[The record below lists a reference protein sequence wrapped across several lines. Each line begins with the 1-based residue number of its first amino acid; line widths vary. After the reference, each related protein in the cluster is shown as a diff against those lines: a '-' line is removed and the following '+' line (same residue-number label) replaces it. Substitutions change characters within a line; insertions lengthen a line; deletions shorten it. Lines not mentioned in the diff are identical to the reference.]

1 MARKPKGQKRV
12 EKTQKRAQRNAS
24 REPQFVKQVLAKFAD
39 GDLEGIPFQLPGEGP
54 LSAGE
59 SRRMMETLM
68 RGLTDR
74 LGMTPGDEIQDRAM
88 DLCDQAMDA
97 PPSKAKKL
105 AQQALKVWP
114 DCAQASVILAE
125 LTDSVS
131 EALPLYEQGVAAG
144 RRALADEWD
153 WLQDEDAFW
162 GYLPTRPFL
171 RALAGLADALWGIGR
186 REEAAERYFE
196 LLTLNPNDN
205 QGIRDV
211 AVPRLM
217 EMGRNDDARRIL
229 KQYADCDDC
238 FTAYNLALLE
248 FRERGDCA
256 KSKKLLK
263 KALRSNEHVPSYLVS
278 NQMLPPR
285 RPDSY
290 SWESPEEAQ
299 IYVDLAQRAWK
310 TTPGAIAWLRGAWS
324 PTEDSPAAVE
334 TEVLLQLPQTDETWL
349 LVIAP
354 VTSPEDGS
362 RGAALMLT
370 DMASKAVVG
379 SEVFEEPPTP
389 SDIWNAVAQNMA
401 FPKAGA
407 ARRPQRV
414 EFIDEDSCA
423 ALIRDFEQIG
433 VAAELSADEELR
445 ERFQIG
451 LARMA
456 ERAAFCGELSDLP
469 IADDEAWIVDCRQLD
484 SWIRDD
490 EGQLQRP
497 WSILV
502 LGPPGILA
510 SHITTQTPS
519 SEDWNQALRE
529 AMTNPLIDEP
539 HRPAQVLV
547 RSADHRLLLE
557 PLLDGIPCLVSDE
570 HSAEVD
576 ALFDDLSQTLDGRS
590 PLTPYVQQDG
600 MTVERVGQF
609 FESAAEYFRHAPWTF
624 TPSDAVW
631 EIQPAGWDHPWFA
644 IVIGQNGETY
654 GLSLI
659 EDFNDCVRM
668 MTGDLLDGGV
678 LSISAMCLNFEEAH
692 TLTGSDLD
700 AADQFGWPV
709 AAPEAYPLVYRT
721 GLSDTLQTPS
731 ASDFDLLEAALR
743 TLPDFIRSR
752 QDCGTAT
759 ARVNGQPLEI
769 RLARVPLSQ
778 LKPKRRR

>member
-12 EKTQKRAQRNAS
+12 EKTQKKAQRNAD
-24 REPQFVKQVLAKFAD
+24 REPQSVTDVLSDLLD
-39 GDLEGIPFQLPGEGP
+39 GDLEGIQFQLPGEGP

-68 RGLTDR
+68 RGLTGR
-74 LGMTPGDEIQDRAM
+74 LGMTPGDAVQDRAM

-125 LTDSVS
+125 LADSVS
-131 EALPLYEQGVAAG
+131 EALPLYEQGVVAG

-153 WLQDEDAFW
+153 GLRQDDAFW

-171 RALAGLADALWGIGR
+171 RALAGLADTLWGIGQ
-186 REEAAERYFE
+186 REESAERYLE

-248 FRERGDCA
+248 FRECGDCA
-256 KSKKLLK
+256 KTKKLLK
-263 KALRSNEHVPSYLVS
+263 KALQANEHVPTYLLS
-278 NQMLPPR
+278 NRMLPTR

-310 TTPGAIAWLRGAWS
+310 MTPGAIAWLRSAWS
-324 PTEDSPAAVE
+324 PTEDTPATVE

-362 RGAALMLT
+362 RGAAMMLT
-370 DMASKAVVG
+370 DMASEAVVG
-379 SEVFEEPPTP
+379 GEVFDVSPTP
-389 SDIWNAVAQNMA
+389 SDIWNAVAQNVA
-401 FPKAGA
+401 FPKVGT
-407 ARRPQRV
+407 ARRPQRI
-414 EFIDEDSCA
+414 EFLDEDLCA
-423 ALIRDFEQIG
+423 ALMRDFEQIG
-433 VAAELSADEELR
+433 ITAELSDDEELR
-445 ERFQIG
+445 ERFQRE
-451 LARMA
+451 LARMT
-456 ERAAFCGELSDLP
+456 ERAAFSGELSDLP
-469 IADDEAWIVDCRQLD
+469 IADDEAWMVACRQLD

-497 WSILV
+497 WAILV
-502 LGPPGILA
+502 LGQQSILA
-510 SHITTQTPS
+510 SHITSQTPS
-519 SEDWNQALRE
+519 SEDWRHALRE
-529 AMTNPLIDEP
+529 AMTNPLADEP

-590 PLTPYVQQDG
+590 PLTPYIQQDG
-600 MTVERVGQF
+600 MTVERVGRF
-609 FESAAEYFRHAPWTF
+609 FESAAEYFHHAPWTF

-659 EDFNDCVRM
+659 EHFDDCIRM
-668 MTGDLLDGGV
+668 MTGAVMGEGV
-678 LSISAMCLNFEEAH
+678 LNVSAMCLNFEEAH
-692 TLTGSDLD
+692 ALAGPDLD
-700 AADQFGWPV
+700 AADQFGWPI

-731 ASDFDLLEAALR
+731 ASDFDLLEAALQ

-759 ARVNGQPLEI
+759 ARVSGQPLEV
-769 RLARVPLSQ
+769 RLARVPPSQ

>member
-278 NQMLPPR
+278 NQMLPTR

-370 DMASKAVVG
+370 DMASEAVVG

-445 ERFQIG
+445 ERFRIG

-469 IADDEAWIVDCRQLD
+469 IANDEAWIVDCRQLD